1 MTIFHSWV
9 PRLLSLMALGWVS
22 EQFCRSW
29 VVTMVG
35 QLGYS
40 SSTERSQ
47 ASSTLSQPVLLLAPE
62 PLPVQDREIT
72 R

>member
-1 MTIFHSWV
+1 MSHSLLPW
-9 PRLLSLMALGWVS
+9 LLSLMALGSVS

-35 QLGYS
+35 QLGYY

-47 ASSTLSQPVLLLAPE
+47 ASSALFQPVLLLAPE